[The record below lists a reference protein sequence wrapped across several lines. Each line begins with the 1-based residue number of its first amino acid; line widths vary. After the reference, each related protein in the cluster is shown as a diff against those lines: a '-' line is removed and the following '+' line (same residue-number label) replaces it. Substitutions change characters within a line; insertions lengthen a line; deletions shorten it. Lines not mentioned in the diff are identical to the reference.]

1 VLIVILGPTGAGK
14 STVAEYLAPRLDGE
28 VVGVDSMQVYRGL
41 EVGTAKP
48 GREVRSRVPY
58 HLVDVADPAVDFNLG
73 DFVRAA
79 EAAVEDIR
87 SRGKIPILAGG
98 TGMYLRG
105 FLKGIDPAPPRD
117 PGTRSALE
125 ALARRR
131 GDGHLHRLLSAL
143 DPEAAG
149 AIGPADRMRLVRA
162 LERVLL
168 SGRPA
173 RASSWAGADRY
184 PSVKIGLEWEPDALR
199 RRIDERVENMFRN
212 GLVQETEALMERL
225 PDGASA
231 LKALG
236 YREVV
241 GHLRGEA
248 DLEQTIQAVRRN
260 TWRFSR
266 RQMTWFRRETG
277 VRWFPVD
284 PDRPQAVC
292 REVEK
297 YAKLGL
303 SSG

>member
-1 VLIVILGPTGAGK
+1 MLIVILGPTSAGK
-14 STVAEYLAPRLDGE
+14 SAVAEYLAPRLDGE

-48 GREVRSRVPY
+48 AREVRARVPY

-73 DFVRAA
+73 DFVRSA

-98 TGMYLRG
+98 AGMYLRG

-117 PGTRSALE
+117 PVTRSALE

-131 GDGHLHRLLSAL
+131 GDAHLHRLLSAM

-149 AIGPADRMRLVRA
+149 AIGAADRMRLVRA

-168 SGRPA
+168 SGRA
-173 RASSWAGADRY
+173 VRASRWAGADRH
-184 PSVKIGLEWEPDALR
+184 PSMKIGLEWEPEALR
-199 RRIDERVENMFRN
+199 RRIDERVENMFRD
-212 GLVQETEALMERL
+212 GLVQETAALMQRL
-225 PDGASA
+225 PDGVSA

-236 YREVV
+236 
-241 GHLRGEA
+241 
-248 DLEQTIQAVRRN
+248 QTIQAVRRN

-266 RQMTWFRRETG
+266 RQMTWFRREQG

-284 PDRPQAVC
+284 PARPQAVC

-297 YAKLGL
+297 YVKLGL

>member
-1 VLIVILGPTGAGK
+1 MLIVILGPTGAGK

-212 GLVQETEALMERL
+212 GLVQETAALMERL

>member
-1 VLIVILGPTGAGK
+1 V
-14 STVAEYLAPRLDGE
+14 PRLDGE

-41 EVGTAKP
+41 EVGTSKP
-48 GREVRSRVPY
+48 GPEVRARVPY
-58 HLVDVADPAVDFNLG
+58 HLVDVADPAADFNLG

-87 SRGKIPILAGG
+87 RRGKVPILAGG
-98 TGMYLRG
+98 SGMYLRG

-117 PGTRSALE
+117 PATRRALE
-125 ALARRR
+125 ALGIRR
-131 GDGHLHRLLSAL
+131 GDAHLHRLLSGL
-143 DPEAAG
+143 DPETAG
-149 AIGPADRMRLVRA
+149 AVGVADRMRLVRA

-173 RASSWAGADRY
+173 RASRWSGADRY
-184 PSVKIGLEWEPDALR
+184 ASVKIGLEWHADALR
-199 RRIDERVENMFRN
+199 RRIDERVDLMFRE
-212 GLVQETEALMERL
+212 GLVQETAGLLQRL
-225 PDGASA
+225 PEGVSA
-231 LKALG
+231 RKALG
-236 YREVV
+236 YREVL

-248 DLEQTIQAVRRN
+248 DLEETIQAVKRN

-266 RQMTWFRRETG
+266 RQMTWFRREEG

-284 PDRPQAVC
+284 SARPQAVC
-292 REVEK
+292 EEVEK

>member
-1 VLIVILGPTGAGK
+1 MLIVILGPTGAGK
-14 STVAEYLAPRLDGE
+14 SAVAEYLAPRLDGE

-48 GREVRSRVPY
+48 TREVRSRVPY
-58 HLVDVADPAVDFNLG
+58 HLVDVADPAMDFNLG
-73 DFVRAA
+73 DFVRSA

-87 SRGKIPILAGG
+87 GRGKIPILSGG

-117 PGTRSALE
+117 PATRNALE
-125 ALARRR
+125 ALASRR
-131 GDGHLHRLLSAL
+131 GDAHLHRLLSGL

-149 AIGPADRMRLVRA
+149 AVGAADRMRLVRA
-162 LERVLL
+162 VERVLL
-168 SGRPA
+168 SGRPV

-199 RRIDERVENMFRN
+199 RRIEERVEKMFRD
-212 GLVQETEALMERL
+212 GLVQETAALMKRL
-225 PDGASA
+225 PDGVSA

-241 GHLRGEA
+241 GHLRGGA

-284 PDRPQAVC
+284 PARPLAVC
-292 REVEK
+292 GEVEK

>member
-1 VLIVILGPTGAGK
+1 MLIVILGPTSAGK
-14 STVAEYLAPRLDGE
+14 SAVAEYLAPRLEGE

-48 GREVRSRVPY
+48 AGEVRSRVPY

-79 EAAVEDIR
+79 EAAVQDIR

-131 GDGHLHRLLSAL
+131 GDAHLHRLLSAL

-149 AIGPADRMRLVRA
+149 AVGAADRMRLVRA

-184 PSVKIGLEWEPDALR
+184 PSVKIGLEWEPNALR
-199 RRIDERVENMFRN
+199 RRIDERVENMFRD
-212 GLVQETEALMERL
+212 GLVQETAALMERL
-225 PDGASA
+225 PAGVSA

-241 GHLRGEA
+241 GYLRGEA

-260 TWRFSR
+260 TWKFSR

-284 PDRPQAVC
+284 PARPQAVC

>member
-1 VLIVILGPTGAGK
+1 VLLVILGPTSAGK
-14 STVAEYLAPRLDGE
+14 SALAEYLVPRLDGE

-48 GREVRSRVPY
+48 GAEVRSRVPY

-73 DFVRAA
+73 DFVRSA
-79 EAAVEDIR
+79 EAAVEDIQR
-87 SRGKIPILAGG
+87 RGKIPILAGG

-117 PGTRSALE
+117 PDTRRALE
-125 ALARRR
+125 ALAIRR
-131 GDGHLHRLLSAL
+131 GDTHLHHLLSAL
-143 DPEAAG
+143 DPEAAAAVG
-149 AIGPADRMRLVRA
+149 AADRMRLVRA

-173 RASSWAGADRY
+173 RASRWAGADRY
-184 PSVKIGLEWEPDALR
+184 ASLKIGLEWEPEALR
-199 RRIDERVENMFRN
+199 RRIDQRVEVLFRD
-212 GLVQETEALMERL
+212 GLVQETAGLMERL
-225 PDGASA
+225 PHGVSA

-236 YREVV
+236 YREVM

-248 DLEQTIQAVRRN
+248 DLDQTIQAVKRN

-266 RQMTWFRRETG
+266 RQMTWFRREEG

>member
-1 VLIVILGPTGAGK
+1 MLIVILGPTGAGK

-149 AIGPADRMRLVRA
+149 AIGAADRMRLVRA

-212 GLVQETEALMERL
+212 GLVQETAALMERL

-248 DLEQTIQAVRRN
+248 DLEQTIRAVRRN

-297 YAKLGL
+297 YAKLDL